1 MRARVVGVWPSI
13 SISVRVARVAFPIIV
28 AVALVRV
35 GLLQAVVRPVWYA
48 IVVPVASF
56 SAASDRTLR
65 SERRIVLV
73 VLLQAVVPAVLFLVV
88 IPAVL
93 FPVVILAVLFPMVM
107 PAVLFPVVIPVV
119 LFSVV
124 IPAVL
129 FPVVVPVAISHEVT
143 NQARYQCCLVL
154 VVLLQAVVQDVSCR
168 VVVPVAS

>member
-1 MRARVVGVWPSI
+1 MRARVVGVWPSV
-13 SISVRVARVAFPIIV
+13 SISVRVARVAFPITV

-93 FPVVILAVLFPMVM
+93 LPI
-107 PAVLFPVVIPVV
+107 
-119 LFSVV
+119 
-124 IPAVL
+124 
-129 FPVVVPVAISHEVT
+129 VPVAISHEVT
-143 NQARYQCCLVL
+143 NQTRYQCCLVL
-154 VVLLQAVVQDVSCR
+154 VVLLQAVVQDVSYR
-168 VVVPVAS
+168 VVVPVASYGASERRTQGQRYQRQQECDREFRE

>member
-13 SISVRVARVAFPIIV
+13 SISVRVARVAFPITV
-28 AVALVRV
+28 AVALMRV

-48 IVVPVASF
+48 IVVPVATF

-73 VLLQAVVPAVLFLVV
+73 VLLQAVVPAVLF
-88 IPAVL
+88 
-93 FPVVILAVLFPMVM
+93 PVVM

-119 LFSVV
+119 LFPMVVPVVLFPVV

-129 FPVVVPVAISHEVT
+129 FSVVIPVVLFPVALVAISHEVT
-143 NQARYQCCLVL
+143 YQARYQCCLVL

>member
-13 SISVRVARVAFPIIV
+13 SISVRVARVAFPITV
-28 AVALVRV
+28 AVALMRV

-48 IVVPVASF
+48 IVVPVATF

-73 VLLQAVVPAVLFLVV
+73 VLLQAVVPAVLF
-88 IPAVL
+88 
-93 FPVVILAVLFPMVM
+93 PVVM

-119 LFSVV
+119 LFPMVV
-124 IPAVL
+124 PVVL
-129 FPVVVPVAISHEVT
+129 FPVVIPVVLFPVALVAISHEVT
-143 NQARYQCCLVL
+143 YQARYQCCLVL

>member
-1 MRARVVGVWPSI
+1 MRARVVGVWPPI
-13 SISVRVARVAFPIIV
+13 SISVRVARVAFPITV

-56 SAASDRTLR
+56 SAASDRTLQ

-73 VLLQAVVPAVLFLVV
+73 VLLQAVVPAVLFPVV

-93 FPVVILAVLFPMVM
+93 FPVVI
-107 PAVLFPVVIPVV
+107 PAVLFPI
-119 LFSVV
+119 
-124 IPAVL
+124 
-129 FPVVVPVAISHEVT
+129 VPVAISHEAMY
-143 NQARYQCCLVL
+143 QARYQCCLVL